1 MEEKKKTT
9 REDELDAFWD
19 LSSLLP
25 RKPSRTPP
33 PRRNTD
39 AVEVL
44 LSPPTAESASK
55 GERIPAREEAPIR
68 RYIPPHTAAEEQPQ
82 QPMEEYE
89 PQDSLL
95 HKVRLYPWKSSY
107 HYYDEFVRDAER
119 LLLLR
124 GSEVPRV
131 PFFSYVPQYSQLSR
145 AQLAWYLWWRDCF
158 RHGEAIPTDYS
169 YLLLFAYELIN
180 LSGKTDARQT
190 QEYLL
195 RLWRDYRATY
205 TQLDAYLAEWICDY
219 SLIHRLPPPDVTD
232 GETLSAILS
241 HCTLRE
247 FYIRGEGERGYAAA
261 LLAFCCNHNYKK
273 SKFYTETT
281 KALFDRVI
289 PGVLAEVLR
298 RTSDED
304 RLFSAVGM
312 QDSRLLRDAYTGA
325 LCSYRFKR
333 KIEVEYASF
342 SRSHELRFLVTDVV
356 KYTENALRA
365 HLGVR
370 SRLTVQALPPQ
381 VRECVDEILL
391 SLLPARQT
399 PSRKVEER
407 PAYERLYDLES
418 NELSLTEALEIE
430 KASWETTERLVG
442 AFAEEEEPAPPS
454 EPEPLALPPDEPPL
468 EEDWMEGLAPYRTF
482 LSACLTGD
490 PAAAATAA
498 NAQGMLVD
506 LVADRINELAADG
519 FGDVLLEEEMGG
531 YAVIEDYRP
540 LVSEWLQTGEGS
552 LCGEEM

>member
-1 MEEKKKTT
+1 M
-9 REDELDAFWD
+9 
-19 LSSLLP
+19 
-25 RKPSRTPP
+25 
-33 PRRNTD
+33 
-39 AVEVL
+39 
-44 LSPPTAESASK
+44 
-55 GERIPAREEAPIR
+55 
-68 RYIPPHTAAEEQPQ
+68 
-82 QPMEEYE
+82 
-89 PQDSLL
+89 
-95 HKVRLYPWKSSY
+95 
-107 HYYDEFVRDAER
+107 
-119 LLLLR
+119 
-124 GSEVPRV
+124 
-131 PFFSYVPQYSQLSR
+131 
-145 AQLAWYLWWRDCF
+145 
-158 RHGEAIPTDYS
+158 
-169 YLLLFAYELIN
+169 
-180 LSGKTDARQT
+180 
-190 QEYLL
+190 
-195 RLWRDYRATY
+195 
-205 TQLDAYLAEWICDY
+205 
-219 SLIHRLPPPDVTD
+219 
-232 GETLSAILS
+232 
-241 HCTLRE
+241 
-247 FYIRGEGERGYAAA
+247 
-261 LLAFCCNHNYKK
+261 
-273 SKFYTETT
+273 
-281 KALFDRVI
+281 I

-430 KASWETTERLVG
+430 KASWETTERLMG
-442 AFAEEEEPAPPS
+442 AFAEEEELAPPS

-498 NAQGMLVD
+498 SAQGMLVD